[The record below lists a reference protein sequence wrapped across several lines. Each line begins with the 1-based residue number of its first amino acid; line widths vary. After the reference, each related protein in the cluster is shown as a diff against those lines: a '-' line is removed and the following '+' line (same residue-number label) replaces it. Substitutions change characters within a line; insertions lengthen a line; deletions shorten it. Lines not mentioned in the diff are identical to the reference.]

1 MPSKKAG
8 YFYVFVIS
16 IFLLYFSGFSD
27 LTIAAFAADKSS
39 GIEIIYTADVRGMI
53 YPCA

>member
-8 YFYVFVIS
+8 YFYVFVIF
-16 IFLLYFSGFSD
+16 ILLCCSSFSD
-27 LTIAAFAADKSS
+27 LTIAADAADKPS
-39 GIEIIYTADVRGMI
+39 GVEIIYTADVRGMI